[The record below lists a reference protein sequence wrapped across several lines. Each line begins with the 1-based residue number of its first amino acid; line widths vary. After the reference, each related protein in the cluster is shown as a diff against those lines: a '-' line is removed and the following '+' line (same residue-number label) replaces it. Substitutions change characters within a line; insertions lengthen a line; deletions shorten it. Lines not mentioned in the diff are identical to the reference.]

1 MNTLEFHGDWT
12 VEVFFKE
19 AFFDQRFAISS
30 SDTSD
35 GVYPGVPGS
44 PPVNVTGMKWQI
56 SLEWNDNANSGW
68 QPSDVRRNTV
78 DYTVSD
84 GLVVMIG
91 ADDNYE
97 QFRDHDFNDIVL
109 RCRNTEQ
116 RLAPWHPIVN
126 PYDFTLPDSV
136 RHPGLIPPPKDPP
149 WRPPH
154 RPVPNVPTPDQPRP
168 PRDEPLPRDE
178 RPEPRQDQPRAK
190 PR

>member
-1 MNTLEFHGDWT
+1 MNTLQFHGDWA

-19 AFFDQRFAISS
+19 AFFDQRFAIVG

-44 PPVNVTGMKWQI
+44 PPVNVTGTTWNI
-56 SLEWNDNANSGW
+56 SLEWNDNATSGW
-68 QPSDVRRNTV
+68 QPSDVRRNAV

-109 RCRNTEQ
+109 RCRNTDQ
-116 RLAPWHPIVN
+116 RLAPWHPIAN
-126 PYDFTLPDSV
+126 PYDFTLPERV
-136 RHPGLIPPPKDPP
+136 RDRERIPPPKDPP
-149 WRPPH
+149 LRPPH
-154 RPVPNVPTPDQPRP
+154 KPVPKLPRLPEPDNPTP
-168 PRDEPLPRDE
+168 RDDT
-178 RPEPRQDQPRAK
+178 PEPRQDRPK
-190 PR
+190 PRPR